1 MTLAR
6 AAQLNLNESDSRP
19 VTALVLAGARPG
31 RDAVAEVAE
40 VPIKVLATVGG
51 VPMVGRVL
59 KTLEAS
65 CDVGQLV
72 LCGPSW
78 DVVQRQAFLQDLIES
93 KAIRWMAP
101 QQGPSLSVKSFLEQ
115 SPQDLPLLVTTAD
128 HALLTVE
135 MVDYFLREASQ
146 AQVDVA
152 VALVPY
158 SVVAKAYPQSKRTVI
173 RFRGG
178 GYCGCNLFFLG
189 TPKAQR
195 LVEFWTHVERERKQP
210 LRLIRRLGW
219 IMLLRY
225 LLGLLSL
232 PDALRALSQR
242 MGVSIKEIIL
252 PFPEVAIDVDTP
264 QDLVLVEQIVKQRER
279 AVGKE
284 ETLKSF

>member
-6 AAQLNLNESDSRP
+6 ADKLNLHESAPRP
-19 VTALVLAGARPG
+19 VTVLVLAGARAG
-31 RDAVAEVAE
+31 RDAVAEVAG

-51 VPMVGRVL
+51 VPMVARVL
-59 KTLEAS
+59 KSLGAS
-65 CDVGQLV
+65 CLVEKRV
-72 LCGPSW
+72 LCGPAW
-78 DVVQRQAFLQDLIES
+78 EVMQGQALLHDLVES
-93 KAIRWMAP
+93 NAICWVAP

-135 MVDYFLREASQ
+135 MVDYFLREARQ

-178 GYCGCNLFFLG
+178 GYCGCNLFLLG
-189 TPKAQR
+189 TSKAAR
-195 LVEFWTHVERERKQP
+195 LVEFWTQVERERKHP

-232 PDALRALSQR
+232 SDVLLELSQR
-242 MGVSIKEIIL
+242 MGISIKEVIL
-252 PFPEVAIDVDTP
+252 PFAEAAIDVDTP
-264 QDLVLVEQIVKQRER
+264 EDLALVEQIVKKKKQ
-279 AVGKE
+279 A
-284 ETLKSF
+284 